1 MDTHSTDA
9 GSCLMSMQITTS
21 SFMQFDVQSDFQTDF
36 QTDVKTDMIADVRST
51 RYLARRSGGVPGV
64 GGVEVR
70 KGGKGRK
77 ARVFDADRAVRAH
90 LAAADLRAPSD
101 APAASLSG
109 STYRVVLD
117 ATAGGEGHGLVA
129 GLGAD
134 LEAVALDV
142 GDLDVGDLRVEDL
155 AVEYG
160 AGLDKELD
168 TKDGAVAHAKVAHA
182 KVAHAGPVHASAV
195 HASAVHMCAVHAGNM
210 RASPRPYV
218 MLDAFEMHG
227 DARAPRRSCAL
238 ACGAVHELRG
248 VSLCMDRGADP
259 AAGVPVDGAGFAP
272 FGCIL
277 HILRCMA
284 AATPSNAACRELLE
298 AGVVWIGDK
307 VHPSP
312 EGLACALQCEIP
324 APCDGAGQAVDAGQ
338 AGDAAALHDLVD
350 HFVFVRDAAEGVRAC
365 PHDPV
370 PQRVWCAEQAI
381 RMGAAGVVIVDG
393 TGFDTLAWRRLQL
406 AAAGGAASL
415 HSMHAEPCTASGID
429 VASQLRAD
437 EQRLVAA
444 CSGASDEAMR
454 PLVLVITP
462 PPEVHGGA
470 SRIAGR
476 RASRGGGASTRWSVC
491 PLHMPDPNGHFAWR
505 MRLDAVKSADAI
517 PCDDRSSAN
526 RSSADV
532 SCADIRGGASLS
544 TRGRMEPSRGDVES
558 GHVFVDIVMPRAMH
572 GDREWAALQALVRG
586 SAALQL
592 PANDDARGLD
602 SGFVPSRSGMFLGE
616 SLQEDLREGGA
627 WRPWHARSA

>member
-1 MDTHSTDA
+1 
-9 GSCLMSMQITTS
+9 MSMQITTS
-21 SFMQFDVQSDFQTDF
+21 SFMQFDVQSDFQTDVHS
-36 QTDVKTDMIADVRST
+36 DVKTDMIADVRST
-51 RYLARRSGGVPGV
+51 RYLARRSGGVHGV

-90 LAAADLRAPSD
+90 LAAADLGAPSD

-117 ATAGGEGHGLVA
+117 ANAGGEVHGLVA

-134 LEAVALDV
+134 LAVGDLAV
-142 GDLDVGDLRVEDL
+142 GDLDVECSASLGK
-155 AVEYG
+155 A
-160 AGLDKELD
+160 LD
-168 TKDGAVAHAKVAHA
+168 TKDGAIAYA
-182 KVAHAGPVHASAV
+182 KVAHAGPVHAGAV
-195 HASAVHMCAVHAGNM
+195 HAENM

-218 MLDAFEMHG
+218 TLDAFEMHG
-227 DARAPRRSCAL
+227 DARAPRRWCAL

-259 AAGVPVDGAGFAP
+259 AAGVPVDSAWFAP

-415 HSMHAEPCTASGID
+415 HSTHAEPCTASGID
-429 VASQLRAD
+429 VASQLRAA

-462 PPEVHGGA
+462 PPEVHGDA

-491 PLHMPDPNGHFAWR
+491 PLHMPDPTGHFAWR
-505 MRLDAVKSADAI
+505 MRLDAVKSVDAI
-517 PCDDRSSAN
+517 PCDDRSSAD
-526 RSSADV
+526 RSSADPSGTDRSCADVSCADV

-572 GDREWAALQALVRG
+572 GDREWSALQALVLG
-586 SAALQL
+586 SAALRL
-592 PANDDARGLD
+592 PANGDARGLD